1 MNNLTGASIAAF
13 NAGLDGVPGLIS
25 STGLAGKSGLP
36 GRTGFTKSAG
46 LTGSAG
52 LARSAGLAVNA
63 GPPTTIQALPR
74 VAEAVAPA
82 AVAVISELPLPWQK

>member
-1 MNNLTGASIAAF
+1 MNNLTGANIAVF

-25 STGLAGKSGLP
+25 STGLVGKSGLS

-52 LARSAGLAVNA
+52 SAVDAGL
-63 GPPTTIQALPR
+63 PTSIQALPKL
-74 VAEAVAPA
+74 VDAVAPA